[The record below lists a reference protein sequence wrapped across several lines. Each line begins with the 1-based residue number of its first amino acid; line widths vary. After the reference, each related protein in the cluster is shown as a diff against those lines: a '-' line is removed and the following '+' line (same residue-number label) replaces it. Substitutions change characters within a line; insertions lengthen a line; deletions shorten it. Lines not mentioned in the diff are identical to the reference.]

1 MERKKGKIEISNQII
16 KIETYAFLLLY
27 TAPMETGIIASK
39 KIKTLQNYFSITVD
53 GFMIEAQF
61 KLAYVNLLSPNIL
74 TLKIVVY

>member
-1 MERKKGKIEISNQII
+1 
-16 KIETYAFLLLY
+16 
-27 TAPMETGIIASK
+27 METGIIASK